1 MADLEALL
9 PILACPRT
17 GSTLHREDGFL
28 VNADDSCRYPIRG
41 EVPIFVDD
49 PAAVVTMPTQ
59 TLSNSISE
67 EFEAQM
73 SRARRVLHLGAGG
86 SGDKRPNCAGAGD
99 SRLQAH
105 RPGRG
110 CSSSAVSGRGIRP
123 RGGLQRLRAPPGS
136 FRRRF
141 RAPPRSDSRW
151 PRARFRPRSCN
162 PCTSPLGTT
171 STRRSSASGIGFE
184 CSQPSECP

>member
-73 SRARRVLHLGAGG
+73 SRRAA
-86 SGDKRPNCAGAGD
+86 CFI
-99 SRLQAH
+99 
-105 RPGRG
+105 
-110 CSSSAVSGRGIRP
+110 SGRGV
-123 RGGLQRLRAPPGS
+123 RGTKGRIAWSWR
-136 FRRRF
+136 
-141 RAPPRSDSRW
+141 
-151 PRARFRPRSCN
+151 
-162 PCTSPLGTT
+162 
-171 STRRSSASGIGFE
+171 
-184 CSQPSECP
+184 QPSTGTPTL